1 MRLGES
7 PRMSPDIDQRDLA
20 LPRNVPIIIKLRQVD
35 AVYENGVLRP
45 LQPLDLYVSPG
56 LAN

>member
-7 PRMSPDIDQRDLA
+7 PRMPPDIDQRDLA